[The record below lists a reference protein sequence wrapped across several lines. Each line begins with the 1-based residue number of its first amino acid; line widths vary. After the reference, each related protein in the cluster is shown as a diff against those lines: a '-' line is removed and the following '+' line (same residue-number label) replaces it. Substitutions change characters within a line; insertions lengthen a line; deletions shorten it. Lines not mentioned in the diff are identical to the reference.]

1 MRSCHHFRIFDS
13 VQLFSG
19 SLCDRGSPAPQSK
32 CPNRS
37 AIMWCL
43 TPPHRSNSSNT
54 IERACSIR
62 CRHSNSSN
70 CFVIS
75 PKRLVRIRLLPL
87 DITMPVAL
95 FLRVF
100 GSPSRNGLPSVPRS
114 VAIDTHA
121 LDTLGRSRFSHL
133 LQKPPIILFKRR
145 RLRASEA
152 LVHAQP

>member
-75 PKRLVRIRLLPL
+75 PKRLVRIRSCHSTLLCPSL
-87 DITMPVAL
+87 C
-95 FLRVF
+95 FLEFSVHRRVMD
-100 GSPSRNGLPSVPRS
+100 SQVC
-114 VAIDTHA
+114 HA
-121 LDTLGRSRFSHL
+121 LLQSIPMLSIRLGDPGF
-133 LQKPPIILFKRR
+133 PIFCKSR
-145 RLRASEA
+145 RLYFLNVGGCVQAK
-152 LVHAQP
+152 P